1 MSFIN
6 SAEFLLWVRGPGL
19 QIATVIFLFGMV
31 LRLLEILLL
40 GRKKNLAEL
49 RSSGIVE
56 GFRTVF
62 SRSLPAD
69 KNTMKRS
76 TFTFVTGY
84 IFHIGLFV
92 VIFLLAPHISLFKS
106 VFGFGWPS
114 LSTPVVDFL
123 AVATMVALLAI
134 LFRRL
139 TNPVLKFLSRGED
152 YFVWVL
158 TFVPL
163 LTGYMSYHH
172 LLLPYNWM
180 LGTHI
185 LSVELMLIFF
195 PFTKLTHAFTL
206 FIARW
211 YNGSIAGQ
219 KGVKS

>member
-1 MSFIN
+1 MN
-6 SAEFLLWVRGPGL
+6 SAEFLLWVRGPGI
-19 QIATVIFLFGMV
+19 QIATVIFVFGMV
-31 LRLLEILLL
+31 LRFFEIFLL
-40 GRKKNLAEL
+40 GRKKDLAEL
-49 RSSGIVE
+49 RSSGVAE

-62 SRSLPAD
+62 SRSFPPD

-76 TFTFVTGY
+76 MFTFITGY
-84 IFHIGLFV
+84 ILHIGLFV

-106 VFGFGWPS
+106 VFGFAWPS
-114 LSTPVVDFL
+114 LSTPIVDFF

-139 TNPVLKFLSRGED
+139 THPVLKYLSRGED

-158 TFVPL
+158 TFLPV

-172 LLLPYNWM
+172 LLVPYNWM
-180 LGTHI
+180 LGLHI
-185 LSVELMLIFF
+185 LSVGLLLIFF

-211 YNGSIAGQ
+211 YSGSMSGQ

>member
-1 MSFIN
+1 MN

-19 QIATVIFLFGMV
+19 QIATVIFVFGMV
-31 LRLLEILLL
+31 LRFFEIFLL

-49 RSSGIVE
+49 RSSGVAE

-62 SRSLPAD
+62 SRSLPPD

-76 TFTFVTGY
+76 MFTLVTGY
-84 IFHIGLFV
+84 ILHIGLFV

-106 VFGFGWPS
+106 VFGFAWPS
-114 LSTPVVDFL
+114 LSTPVVDFF
-123 AVATMVALLAI
+123 AVATMVSLLAI

-139 TNPVLKFLSRGED
+139 THPVLKYLSRGED

-158 TFVPL
+158 TFLPV

-172 LLLPYNWM
+172 LLVPYNWM
-180 LGTHI
+180 LGLHI
-185 LSVELMLIFF
+185 LSVGLLLIFF

-211 YNGSIAGQ
+211 YSGSMSGQ